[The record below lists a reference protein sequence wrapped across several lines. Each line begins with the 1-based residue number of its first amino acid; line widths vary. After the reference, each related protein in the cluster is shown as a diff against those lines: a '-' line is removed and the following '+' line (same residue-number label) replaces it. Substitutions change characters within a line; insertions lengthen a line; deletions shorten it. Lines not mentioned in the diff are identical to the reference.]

1 MATRAAKK
9 PASPTAIAA
18 ATAATVPA
26 PVQNSTILAPPR
38 SRLTFST
45 EPKSPFQDGYSISG
59 EEAVLA
65 EFLAGDMSE
74 SDPLYDRYVE
84 LEDRKDRLE
93 RMQADFQTR
102 RGADPLVAPKEFFS
116 MLEVGNLV
124 DTDVDQ
130 MSVHTKEAIRMFMG
144 RTREPGK
151 EAAPIIGGKR
161 IAAALRNLWM
171 LTANDNPYADWAL
184 LRHEESMQQV
194 QRRLARESKDALGV
208 LEEQKRKG
216 LTYSLLQSSQ
226 PQVLNLGFRSP
237 YGYAVSSLIVD
248 FDHYVRVQKTLARKN
263 LRSDDQTR
271 QSISEITRFIRR
283 VFNET
288 ARFDRWLTREE
299 VRGLCRAD
307 FVPEAGGEASSQAA
321 KRLEFATEVFGA
333 VPADVFTTKLQPRHS
348 RRRIQISAV
357 ERQLLQTVG
366 ARLAQAEQADG
377 SAVSLDA
384 ADGTAQG
391 AEPAEVAR

>member
-9 PASPTAIAA
+9 TAPLNAIA
-18 ATAATVPA
+18 TAVPA
-26 PVQNSTILAPPR
+26 PVKNSTILAPPR
-38 SRLTFST
+38 SRLPFST
-45 EPKSPFQDGYSISG
+45 EPNSPFQDGYSISG
-59 EEAVLA
+59 EESVLA
-65 EFLAGDMSE
+65 EFLAGDMPE

-84 LEDRKDRLE
+84 LEDRKDRFE
-93 RMQADFQTR
+93 RMQADFKTR
-102 RGADPLVAPKEFFS
+102 RGADPLVMPKEFFS

-194 QRRLARESKDALGV
+194 QRRLARESKEAMGV

-307 FVPEAGGEASSQAA
+307 FVPEAGGEASVQAA

-333 VPADVFTTKLQPRHS
+333 VPAEVFTTKLQPRHS
-348 RRRIQISAV
+348 RRRIQITAV

-366 ARLAQAEQADG
+366 ARLAQAEDVDAPATSQDGAD
-377 SAVSLDA
+377 DA
-384 ADGTAQG
+384 IKVAHDAG
-391 AEPAEVAR
+391 VAR